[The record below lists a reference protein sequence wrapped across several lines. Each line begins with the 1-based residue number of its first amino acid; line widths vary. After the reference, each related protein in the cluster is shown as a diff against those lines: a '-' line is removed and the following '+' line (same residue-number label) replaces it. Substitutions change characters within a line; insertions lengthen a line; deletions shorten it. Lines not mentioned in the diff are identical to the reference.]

1 MEKYAVIKGYA
12 TEFEPKHIFECGQCF
27 RFKKEADESYTIV
40 AKNRIINVSKSGDD
54 IILKNTTDEEVADI
68 WYDYFD
74 LNTDYSKIKKALSV
88 DEHLINSTKFGGG
101 IRILNQDIWEC
112 IISFII
118 SANNNIPRIQGIV
131 ERFCERYGD
140 KMSYNGSTYY
150 TFPEV
155 DKLKD
160 IKKEE
165 LSFLRAGYRD
175 SYLID
180 AIEKVYNREV
190 VLEDFIN
197 YTTQEAKKELLKIKG
212 IGNKVADCIL
222 LFGNRRRE
230 TFPVDVWVKRSIS
243 ELYKDEIADLSI
255 HEFAQKKFSDLAGYA
270 QQYLFYYMRENSAG
284 GKTNG

>member
-1 MEKYAVIKGYA
+1 M
-12 TEFEPKHIFECGQCF
+12 F
-27 RFKKEADESYTIV
+27 
-40 AKNRIINVSKSGDD
+40 
-54 IILKNTTDEEVADI
+54 
-68 WYDYFD
+68 
-74 LNTDYSKIKKALSV
+74 
-88 DEHLINSTKFGGG
+88 
-101 IRILNQDIWEC
+101 LNQDIWEC
-112 IISFII
+112 VISFII

-131 ERFCERYGD
+131 ERFCEQYGD
-140 KMSYNGSTYY
+140 KMSYNGGTYY
-150 TFPEV
+150 TFPKV

-160 IKKEE
+160 VKKDD

-175 SYLID
+175 AYLID
-180 AIEKVYNREV
+180 AIEKVYNGEV
-190 VLEDFIN
+190 ILEEFAN

-222 LFGNRRRE
+222 LFGDRRRE

-255 HEFAQKKFSDLAGYA
+255 HEFAQKKFSNLAGYA